1 LFHPA
6 AASRVLSVQGLLSPH
21 SHPSSSEGAAP
32 LPLIH
37 RRFTR
42 LLLLSQ
48 KPTRS
53 HVRCLSASRLLSVQG
68 RVLRVRLFTSPAPAP
83 LFSFLS
89 SRPSFLSTSVPYYSA
104 LSAHVVW
111 SSGLHA
117 LHSAFQRAD
126 LRSSPRPCGR
136 RDLETS
142 SRLTAR
148 IRLSGVHL
156 SAPVAPSLVHSSLR
170 SPFGAHRSELSPLR
184 ALQLPFVSCRSFRVA

>member
-104 LSAHVVW
+104 LSAHVVCELW
-111 SSGLHA
+111 SSRAPLR
-117 LHSAFQRAD
+117 LSAGRLEKLAST
-126 LRSSPRPCGR
+126 LRPPRPR
-136 RDLETS
+136 NV
-142 SRLTAR
+142 LTPYGA
-148 IRLSGVHL
+148 H
-156 SAPVAPSLVHSSLR
+156 PSQRR
-170 SPFGAHRSELSPLR
+170 SPFGARRPEPR
-184 ALQLPFVSCRSFRVA
+184 PLQLAFTFRCPPL